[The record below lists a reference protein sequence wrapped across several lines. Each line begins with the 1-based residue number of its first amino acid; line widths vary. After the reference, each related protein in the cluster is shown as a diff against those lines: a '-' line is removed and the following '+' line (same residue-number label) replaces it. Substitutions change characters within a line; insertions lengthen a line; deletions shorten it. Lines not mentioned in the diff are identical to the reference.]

1 MGRRTSDL
9 PDILRLNLPGLSR
22 VDPNDKDALCLL
34 WNIFSKCG
42 TTIENGRRLENI
54 SWRLWNR
61 EVLAE
66 DWDQPRKLTLHQLG
80 QLLDLVSSA
89 AHPPAHAAQKEHVRS
104 SPKPTAPEVDSS
116 PKQQPK
122 NDHHDHRHHQE
133 QQQQQRQ
140 QQQQQQQQQPQQQR
154 QQQQQTSSVEEPKP
168 VRSRAPSLFQKTKKP
183 SPADKLYDEDD
194 DELSSDFPS
203 DTEDEDEEYEED
215 QDKRLSYKHRS
226 GTSTSIVRGFDPAQV
241 SVVNRSPNSSNNNN
255 NNNNNSTTN
264 DNNNAISKPRPQSKL
279 SKAPAPREKMF
290 FIESSPSDS
299 EDQPHAADSLSTN
312 DDSSGPRMFRG
323 QQPTQHK
330 ASSLSKSISSNRDR
344 GNYEEAV
351 EDDEDSDWDS
361 VDDESDSSFDEKTV
375 FVRDDEKQKK
385 PLNKPSLLSSL
396 FLNNPELVQQQQQKQ
411 RQKEKERAAAPKKP
425 PTSNLHSALNPTE
438 KLLNATAQTHA
449 PPPAIAL
456 SPRTTRRNML
466 ASELSESLRKNLLW
480 ERQQSNAYRISDPTT
495 EEEAPSDDATN
506 SGGGGL
512 KKSHTSADISTFR
525 SAQGSRLPRNKSAA
539 ILNDNVTGTW
549 REDMDDS
556 NIDFNY
562 HARGW

>member
-89 AHPPAHAAQKEHVRS
+89 AHPPAHAAGVRS
-104 SPKPTAPEVDSS
+104 SPRTASDAKQS
-116 PKQQPK
+116 PRQTARG
-122 NDHHDHRHHQE
+122 DHHQE
-133 QQQQQRQ
+133 EGPRQQQQHQQQRQEASSRNQQQQQ
-140 QQQQQQQQQPQQQR
+140 
-154 QQQQQTSSVEEPKP
+154 SSVEETKP

-183 SPADKLYDEDD
+183 SPADKLYDDD
-194 DELSSDFPS
+194 DDDGLSSDFPS
-203 DTEDEDEEYEED
+203 DTEDEYEDYEDDDEE

-241 SVVNRSPNSSNNNN
+241 SVVNRSPNSVA
-255 NNNNNSTTN
+255 NNNNSSN
-264 DNNNAISKPRPQSKL
+264 DDSSSKTKPQAAQSKL
-279 SKAPAPREKMF
+279 AKAPVPREKMF

-299 EDQPHAADSLSTN
+299 EDQPHAADSYSTN
-312 DDSSGPRMFRG
+312 DDSSGPRMFRK
-323 QQPTQHK
+323 QQPIQHK
-330 ASSLSKSISSNRDR
+330 ASSLSKSISSNR
-344 GNYEEAV
+344 GHYEEAV

-385 PLNKPSLLSSL
+385 PLTKPSLLSSL

-411 RQKEKERAAAPKKP
+411 RQKEKGASRPPAAPPKKQP
-425 PTSNLHSALNPTE
+425 SSNLHSALNPTE
-438 KLLNATAQTHA
+438 NLLNATAQTHA

-495 EEEAPSDDATN
+495 EEEPPSDDPTN
-506 SGGGGL
+506 SGGGGGGL

-539 ILNDNVTGTW
+539 VLNDNVTGTW
-549 REDMDDS
+549 REDMDDT

>member
-61 EVLAE
+61 EVLAD
-66 DWDQPRKLTLHQLG
+66 DWDQPRNLTLHQLG

-89 AHPPAHAAQKEHVRS
+89 AHPPAHSARRGQEVRS
-104 SPKPTAPEVDSS
+104 SPKAPSRPKPS
-116 PKQQPK
+116 PKLPPEGDHQQQ
-122 NDHHDHRHHQE
+122 QE
-133 QQQQQRQ
+133 QQEASRNQQQGQQQRR
-140 QQQQQQQQQPQQQR
+140 QP
-154 QQQQQTSSVEEPKP
+154 SAAEPARP
-168 VRSRAPSLFQKTKKP
+168 RAPSLFQKTKKP
-183 SPADKLYDEDD
+183 SPMPAEKVYDD
-194 DELSSDFPS
+194 DDDALSSDFPS
-203 DTEDEDEEYEED
+203 DTEDEDGSYEDEED
-215 QDKRLSYKHRS
+215 DPEDRQLSNKHRS

-241 SVVNRSPNSSNNNN
+241 SVVNRSPNSVT
-255 NNNNNSTTN
+255 NNSN
-264 DNNNAISKPRPQSKL
+264 DSHMSKAKPQAAQSKL
-279 SKAPAPREKMF
+279 SKAAVPREKMF

-299 EDQPHAADSLSTN
+299 EDQPHAADSVSTN
-312 DDSSGPRMFRG
+312 DDSSGPRMFKG
-323 QQPTQHK
+323 QQHK
-330 ASSLSKSISSNRDR
+330 ASSLSKSISSNR
-344 GNYEEAV
+344 GQYEEAV

-361 VDDESDSSFDEKTV
+361 VDDESDSSFDEQTV

-385 PLNKPSLLSSL
+385 PLTKPSLLSSL
-396 FLNNPELVQQQQQKQ
+396 FLNNADLVQQQQQKQ
-411 RQKEKERAAAPKKP
+411 RQKEKERAATAARKKQP
-425 PTSNLHSALNPTE
+425 SPLASSNLHNALNPTE
-438 KLLNATAQTHA
+438 NLVNATAQTHA

-495 EEEAPSDDATN
+495 EEDQPSDDPAS

-525 SAQGSRLPRNKSAA
+525 SAQGTRLPRNKSAA

-556 NIDFNY
+556 NVDFNY